1 MPDPIEQLNSLRRCT
16 RCALPETHESI
27 TFDAEGVCNVCRQV
41 EFKQERIDWDARAV
55 ELDELIEQYRGTYAY
70 DCIVPFS
77 GGKDSTFTLWYL
89 VRQKGLKPLVVSF
102 DHGFYRPNHL
112 ENVERTITTLGVDY
126 MRFRPNWDVVRKLM
140 LEALERKGDFCWHC
154 HTGIFS
160 FPMQIAVKFEVPLL
174 FWGEP
179 SAEYTSY
186 YSYDQGIEEVDER
199 RFNRFVNLGITAE
212 DMEGMLDDS
221 VTMRDLEPFAY
232 PKMKDLRRVGVRS
245 VCLGSFIPWDVKQQV
260 AIIKEEL
267 GWREDVVEGVPE
279 GYGYEKIECAMQGVR
294 DYIKY
299 LKRGYGRT
307 AHLASI
313 DIRNGRM
320 DRETAAQLI
329 AGHDGKRPASLDV
342 FLEYVGIDEGRF
354 MEIVAKHVVA
364 PWQQPDLIQIESAAE
379 LWDHQMW
386 PRRPDGVAP
395 GATTGPSPLVQIEN
409 AVPMA
414 SEHGTFS
421 QATAEAMGA
430 VPSPGNGTGPRNG
443 DAANGHEPHRN
454 GTSVPRV
461 AAPGPPDDAS

>member
-1 MPDPIEQLNSLRRCT
+1 MPDPIAQLNSLKRCT

-41 EFKQERIDWDARAV
+41 EFKQEQIDWGGRAA
-55 ELDELIEQYRGTYAY
+55 ELDTLIEQYRGTHDY

-112 ENVERTITTLGVDY
+112 KNVERTITTLGVDY

-160 FPMQIAVKFEVPLL
+160 YPMQIAVKFEVPLL

-199 RFNRFVNLGITAE
+199 RFNRFVNLGITAQ

-260 AIIKEEL
+260 ELIKDEL
-267 GWREDVVEGVPE
+267 GWQEDVVEGVPP
-279 GYGYEKIECAMQGVR
+279 GYGYE
-294 DYIKY
+294 
-299 LKRGYGRT
+299 
-307 AHLASI
+307 
-313 DIRNGRM
+313 
-320 DRETAAQLI
+320 
-329 AGHDGKRPASLDV
+329 
-342 FLEYVGIDEGRF
+342 
-354 MEIVAKHVVA
+354 
-364 PWQQPDLIQIESAAE
+364 
-379 LWDHQMW
+379 
-386 PRRPDGVAP
+386 
-395 GATTGPSPLVQIEN
+395 
-409 AVPMA
+409 
-414 SEHGTFS
+414 
-421 QATAEAMGA
+421 
-430 VPSPGNGTGPRNG
+430 
-443 DAANGHEPHRN
+443 
-454 GTSVPRV
+454 
-461 AAPGPPDDAS
+461 